1 MIELLA
7 QRRGA
12 IAGKWL
18 DRIVES
24 YPADTARFLKQQRD
38 RFANPVGTTLAK
50 GTTELVDALFDGK
63 TADAL
68 REALEPIV
76 KIRAVQ
82 DFSPSAAVAFVFQLK
97 EVVRDMIG
105 GDLLDERLR
114 GELDQLERRIDR
126 LALLAFDVYASCRE
140 QVAEIRVSEVKRNV
154 AHVLKR
160 SGWFEDPKQGGD

>member
-1 MIELLA
+1 LIELLA

>member
-7 QRRGA
+7 QRRGV

-18 DRIVES
+18 DRIVAS
-24 YPADTARFLKQQRD
+24 YPADTASFFKKKRD
-38 RFANPVGTTLAK
+38 QFTNPVGTTLAR
-50 GTTELVDALFDGK
+50 GTSELVDALFDGMSVE
-63 TADAL
+63 AL

-97 EVVRDMIG
+97 DVIRDVVGNEI
-105 GDLLDERLR
+105 E
-114 GELDQLERRIDR
+114 GEQPRVQLEQLERRIDK

-140 QVAEIRVSEVKRNV
+140 QVADIRVSELKRNV
-154 AHVLKR
+154 ANVLKR
-160 SGWFEDPKQGGD
+160 SGWFEDPQQGGD